1 MQAAITLAEK
11 PFIVVWLMTMTLLGV
26 FPLDVV
32 LPSFPALAEH
42 FHTSTTQIARS
53 VSLFAIGFSCSMLLI
68 GPLSDRIGRKK
79 LLMGSMVVA
88 IIGAAGCLAA
98 TNTPQFLLFRIV
110 QATGCG
116 GFILSQAL
124 VQDLFS
130 GREQERLRIAMVTA
144 GGIFISISPLLG
156 AWLQLHWGWQAS
168 FYVFIALCTA
178 TLIMANRLLTGG
190 LPRTPT
196 RRHSIFRA
204 YAKVFAN
211 RHFTSYATISAITFA
226 CHFSFIVVS
235 PLIFMD
241 QLKLSPHGYSLAL
254 LLYGAAYVMGG
265 VCAGILHKR
274 LEAAT
279 QMAVGLALIAISGA
293 VMLILA
299 LRFGLSALTVLVP
312 MLLCTAG
319 TTITRPI
326 SNSRAMSLF
335 PESAGTA
342 ASAVA
347 AVLFVAGGL
356 ISAFIST
363 FSHHLSIALG
373 VCFLVLSIGA
383 LTLNSWARR
392 HPHVP

>member
-1 MQAAITLAEK
+1 MSTAITHAEK
-11 PFIVVWLMTMTLLGV
+11 PFMVFWLMTMTLLGV

-42 FHTSTTQIARS
+42 FHTSTTHIARS

-68 GPLSDRIGRKK
+68 GPLSDKIGRKK
-79 LLMGSMVVA
+79 LLLASMVLA
-88 IIGAAGCLAA
+88 MLGAAGCLAA
-98 TNTPQFLLFRIV
+98 SNTPQFLFFRVI
-110 QATGCG
+110 QAMGCG

-156 AWLQLHWGWQAS
+156 AWLQLHWGRQAS
-168 FYVFIALCTA
+168 FYAFIALCTA
-178 TLIMANRLLTGG
+178 TLIMAQRLLKSG
-190 LPRTPT
+190 LPRTTPGK
-196 RRHSIFRA
+196 HNIFKA
-204 YAKVFAN
+204 YLKVFAN
-211 RHFTSYATISAITFA
+211 RHFASYATISAITFA

-241 QLKLSPHGYSLAL
+241 QLKFSPHEYSLAL
-254 LLYGAAYVMGG
+254 LLYGAAYVLGG
-265 VCAGILHKR
+265 VCASILHKR
-274 LEAAT
+274 LAAAT
-279 QMAVGLALIAISGA
+279 QMAIGLVLIAISGV
-293 VMLILA
+293 VMLLLA
-299 LRFGLSALTVLVP
+299 YRFGLSAPTVLVP

-326 SNSRAMSLF
+326 SNSKAMGLF
-335 PESAGTA
+335 PDNAGAA

-347 AVLFVAGGL
+347 AVLFIAGGL

-363 FSHHLSIALG
+363 FTHQLSVALGLCFLILSIA
-373 VCFLVLSIGA
+373 A
-383 LTLNSWARR
+383 LALNSWAQH

>member
-1 MQAAITLAEK
+1 MSKATTLTGK
-11 PFIVVWLMTMTLLGV
+11 PLMVFWLMSMTLLGV

-32 LPSFPALAEH
+32 LPSFPALAQH
-42 FHTSTTQIARS
+42 FHTSTTHIAQS

-79 LLMGSMVVA
+79 LLLTSMTVA
-88 IIGAAGCLAA
+88 CIGAAGCLVA
-98 TNTPQFLLFRIV
+98 TSTPQFLFFRVI
-110 QATGCG
+110 QAIGCG

-124 VQDLFS
+124 VQDLFF
-130 GREQERLRIAMVTA
+130 GREQERLRIAMATT

-168 FYVFIALCTA
+168 FYAFIALCAA
-178 TLIMANRLLTGG
+178 TLIMAHRLLHGG
-190 LPRTPT
+190 LPPT
-196 RRHSIFRA
+196 ALSQRSIFRA
-204 YAKVFAN
+204 YVKVFSN
-211 RHFTSYATISAITFA
+211 RHFSSYAAISAITFA
-226 CHFSFIVVS
+226 CHFAFIVVS

-241 QLKLSPHGYSLAL
+241 QLRLSPHEYSLTL
-254 LLYGAAYVMGG
+254 LLYGAAYVLGG
-265 VCAGILHKR
+265 VCAGFLHKY
-274 LEAAT
+274 LPAAT
-279 QMAVGLALIAISGA
+279 QMAIGLVLIAISGV
-293 VMLILA
+293 VMLLLA
-299 LRFGLSALTVLVP
+299 YQFGLSTPTVLVP

-335 PESAGTA
+335 PDNAGTA

-347 AVLFVAGGL
+347 AVLFIAGGC

-363 FSHHLSIALG
+363 FTHQLSTALG
-373 VCFLVLSIGA
+373 VCFLTLSFAA
-383 LTLNSWARR
+383 LALNSWARR

>member
-1 MQAAITLAEK
+1 MSAAITQAEK
-11 PFIVVWLMTMTLLGV
+11 PFMVFWLMSMTLLGV

-42 FHTSTTQIARS
+42 FHTSTTHIARS

-68 GPLSDRIGRKK
+68 GPLSDRVGRKK
-79 LLMGSMVVA
+79 LLLASMVVA
-88 IIGAAGCLAA
+88 MMGAAGCLVAS
-98 TNTPQFLLFRIV
+98 NTPQFLFFRVI
-110 QATGCG
+110 QAIGCG

-130 GREQERLRIAMVTA
+130 GREQERLRIAMTTA

-168 FYVFIALCTA
+168 FYVFIALCA
-178 TLIMANRLLTGG
+178 ASLIMAQRLLHGG
-190 LPRTPT
+190 LPRTAPSQ
-196 RRHSIFRA
+196 HSIFKA

-211 RHFTSYATISAITFA
+211 RHFASYATISAITFA

-241 QLKLSPHGYSLAL
+241 QLKLSPHEYSLTL
-254 LLYGAAYVMGG
+254 LIYGAAYVMGG
-265 VCAGILHKR
+265 VCAGFLHRR
-274 LEAAT
+274 LQAAT
-279 QMAVGLALIAISGA
+279 QMAVGLVLIAFSGV
-293 VMLILA
+293 VMLLLA
-299 LRFGLSALTVLVP
+299 YRFGLSAPTVLVP

-335 PESAGTA
+335 PDNAGTA

-347 AVLFVAGGL
+347 AVLFTAGGL

-363 FSHHLSIALG
+363 FTHHLSTALG
-373 VCFLVLSIGA
+373 LCFLILSLAA
-383 LTLNSWARR
+383 LALNAWARR

>member
-1 MQAAITLAEK
+1 MSAAITQAEK
-11 PFIVVWLMTMTLLGV
+11 PFMVFWLMTMTLLGV

-32 LPSFPALAEH
+32 LPSFPTLAEH
-42 FHTSTTQIARS
+42 FHTSTTHIARS

-79 LLMGSMVVA
+79 LLLASMVVA
-88 IIGAAGCLAA
+88 MMGAAGCLVAS
-98 TNTPQFLLFRIV
+98 NTPQFLFFRVI
-110 QATGCG
+110 QAIGCG

-130 GREQERLRIAMVTA
+130 GREQERLRIAMTTA

-168 FYVFIALCTA
+168 FYVFIALCA
-178 TLIMANRLLTGG
+178 ASLIMAQRLLHGG
-190 LPRTPT
+190 LPRTAPSQ
-196 RRHSIFRA
+196 HNIFKA

-211 RHFTSYATISAITFA
+211 RHFASYATISAITFA

-241 QLKLSPHGYSLAL
+241 QLKLSPHEYSLTL
-254 LLYGAAYVMGG
+254 LIYGAAYVMGG
-265 VCAGILHKR
+265 VCAGFLHRR
-274 LEAAT
+274 LQAAT
-279 QMAVGLALIAISGA
+279 QMAVGLVLIAFSGV
-293 VMLILA
+293 VMLLLA
-299 LRFGLSALTVLVP
+299 YRFGLSAPTVLVP

-335 PESAGTA
+335 PDNARTA

-347 AVLFVAGGL
+347 AVLFTAGGL

-363 FSHHLSIALG
+363 FTHHLSTALG
-373 VCFLVLSIGA
+373 LCFLILSLAA
-383 LTLNSWARR
+383 LALNAWARR

>member
-1 MQAAITLAEK
+1 MSTEITHAEK
-11 PFIVVWLMTMTLLGV
+11 PFIVFWLMTMTLLSV

-42 FHTSTTQIARS
+42 FSTSTTQIARS

-79 LLMGSMVVA
+79 LLLASMAVA
-88 IIGAAGCLAA
+88 IMGAAGCLTA
-98 TNTPQFLLFRIV
+98 TNTPQFLFFRVI
-110 QATGCG
+110 QAIGCG

-124 VQDLFS
+124 VQDLFF

-144 GGIFISISPLLG
+144 GGIFISISPLMG
-156 AWLQLHWGWQAS
+156 AWLQLHGGWQAS
-168 FYVFIALCTA
+168 FYVFIALCA
-178 TLIMANRLLTGG
+178 VTLIMAHRLLHGG
-190 LPRTPT
+190 VPQAAPSHQSL
-196 RRHSIFRA
+196 FKA

-211 RHFTSYATISAITFA
+211 RHFASYATISAITFS

-241 QLKLSPHGYSLAL
+241 QLQLSPHEYSLTL
-254 LLYGAAYVMGG
+254 LLYGAAYVLGG
-265 VCAGILHKR
+265 VSAGFLHKR
-274 LEAAT
+274 LPAAT
-279 QMAVGLALIAISGA
+279 QMAIGLVLIAISGV
-293 VMLILA
+293 VMLFLA
-299 LRFGLSALTVLVP
+299 YQFGLSTLTVLMP

-326 SNSRAMSLF
+326 SNSKAMSLF
-335 PESAGTA
+335 PDNAGTA

-347 AVLFVAGGL
+347 AELFIAGGL

-363 FSHHLSIALG
+363 FAHHLSTALGLCFLILSIIAL
-373 VCFLVLSIGA
+373 VLN
-383 LTLNSWARR
+383 TWARR

>member
-1 MQAAITLAEK
+1 MSAAITLAEK
-11 PFIVVWLMTMTLLGV
+11 PFIVFWLMTMTLLGV

-42 FHTSTTQIARS
+42 FHTSTTHIARS

-68 GPLSDRIGRKK
+68 GPLSDKIGRKK
-79 LLMGSMVVA
+79 LILASMVVA
-88 IIGAAGCLAA
+88 IIGAAGCLTASS
-98 TNTPQFLLFRIV
+98 TPQFLLFRVI
-110 QATGCG
+110 QAMGCG

-124 VQDLFS
+124 VQDLFF

-178 TLIMANRLLTGG
+178 SLIMAHRLLHGDMPQTAA
-190 LPRTPT
+190 RQ
-196 RRHSIFRA
+196 HSIFKA

-211 RHFTSYATISAITFA
+211 SHFASYATISAITFA

-241 QLKLSPHGYSLAL
+241 QLKLSPHEYSLTL
-254 LLYGAAYVMGG
+254 LLYGAAYVLGG
-265 VCAGILHKR
+265 VCAGFLHRR
-274 LEAAT
+274 LPAAT
-279 QMAVGLALIAISGA
+279 QMAIGLLLIAISGL
-293 VMLILA
+293 VMLLLA
-299 LRFGLSALTVLVP
+299 YQFGLSTLTVLVP

-326 SNSRAMSLF
+326 SNSKAMSLF
-335 PESAGTA
+335 PDSAGTA

-347 AVLFVAGGL
+347 AVLFIAGGL

-363 FSHHLSIALG
+363 FTQQLSTALG
-373 VCFLVLSIGA
+373 VCFLTLSIVA
-383 LTLNSWARR
+383 LALNSWVRR

>member
-1 MQAAITLAEK
+1 MSAAITHAEK
-11 PFIVVWLMTMTLLGV
+11 PFMVFWLMTMTLLGV

-42 FHTSTTQIARS
+42 FNTSTPHIARS
-53 VSLFAIGFSCSMLLI
+53 VSLFAIGFSCSMLFI

-79 LLMGSMVVA
+79 LLLASMVVA
-88 IIGAAGCLAA
+88 MLGAAGCLVAS
-98 TNTPQFLLFRIV
+98 NTPQFLFFRIV
-110 QATGCG
+110 QAIGCG

-124 VQDLFS
+124 VQDLFY
-130 GREQERLRIAMVTA
+130 GREQERLRIAMATA

-168 FYVFIALCTA
+168 FYAFIALCAA
-178 TLIMANRLLTGG
+178 TLIMAQRLLQSG
-190 LPRTPT
+190 LPHTPP
-196 RRHSIFRA
+196 SQQNIFKA
-204 YAKVFAN
+204 YANVFAN
-211 RHFTSYATISAITFA
+211 RHFASYATISAITFA

-241 QLKLSPHGYSLAL
+241 QLKMSPHEYSLTL
-254 LLYGAAYVMGG
+254 LIYGAAYVLGG
-265 VCAGILHKR
+265 VSAGFLHKR
-274 LEAAT
+274 LQAAT
-279 QMAVGLALIAISGA
+279 QMAVGLVLIAIAGV
-293 VMLILA
+293 VMLVLA
-299 LRFGLSALTVLVP
+299 YQFGLSTLTVLVP

-326 SNSRAMSLF
+326 SNSKAMSLF
-335 PESAGTA
+335 PGNAGTA

-347 AVLFVAGGL
+347 ATLFIAGGL

-363 FSHHLSIALG
+363 FTHHLSTTLG
-373 VCFLVLSIGA
+373 LCFLILSLVA
-383 LTLNSWARR
+383 LALNTWARR

>member
-1 MQAAITLAEK
+1 MSSAITHAEK
-11 PFIVVWLMTMTLLGV
+11 PFIVFWLMTMTLLGV

-42 FHTSTTQIARS
+42 FSTSTTQIARS

-79 LLMGSMVVA
+79 LLLASMVVA

-98 TNTPQFLLFRIV
+98 SNTPQFLFFRVI
-110 QATGCG
+110 QAIGCG

-130 GREQERLRIAMVTA
+130 GREQVRLRIAMATA

-168 FYVFIALCTA
+168 FYVFIALSAA
-178 TLIMANRLLTGG
+178 TLIMAQRLLHGG
-190 LPRTPT
+190 LARAAPSQQ
-196 RRHSIFRA
+196 SILKA
-204 YAKVFAN
+204 YTKVFAN

-241 QLKLSPHGYSLAL
+241 QLKLSPHEYSLTL
-254 LLYGAAYVMGG
+254 LLYGGAYVLGG
-265 VCAGILHKR
+265 ICAGILHKR
-274 LEAAT
+274 LAAAT
-279 QMAVGLALIAISGA
+279 QMAIGLVLIAISGV
-293 VMLILA
+293 VMLFLTYQ
-299 LRFGLSALTVLVP
+299 FGLSTLTVLIP

-326 SNSRAMSLF
+326 SNSEAMGLF
-335 PESAGTA
+335 PDNAGTA

-347 AVLFVAGGL
+347 AELFIAGGL

-363 FSHHLSIALG
+363 FTYHLSTALGLCFLILSIAA
-373 VCFLVLSIGA
+373 LVLNA
-383 LTLNSWARR
+383 WARR